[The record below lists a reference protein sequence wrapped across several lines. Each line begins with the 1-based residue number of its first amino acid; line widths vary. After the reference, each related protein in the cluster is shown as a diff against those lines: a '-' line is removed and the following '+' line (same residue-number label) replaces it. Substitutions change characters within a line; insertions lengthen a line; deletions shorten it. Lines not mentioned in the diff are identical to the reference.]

1 MAASDFA
8 IVEPLFNTID
18 SVTATF
24 VTDFS
29 SRAIAEATPVVTAAM
44 SLGILLYGLLVI
56 RGAVEMPV
64 MEFIGRALRIS
75 IIVSVAT
82 AGGLYQSDI
91 ADVIVSTPDELAMA
105 LVPGAESG
113 ASAANVI
120 DSAAG
125 QGAQYVSEAWEKAG
139 FFSGEGLVY
148 AFIGLIAAIAVAAVV
163 GIGAVFVIVA
173 KAALAILVG
182 IGPFFVFALLFEP
195 TKRFFELWA
204 GQVLNYV
211 LMIVLFTP
219 VFGLLMEIFGNY
231 LSNANFNDGQNV
243 GYTVVGMLVVGAV
256 SVGLLLQI
264 PSIASGL
271 AGGVGLNFYHELRAL
286 RSGAGLA
293 KKVTGGA
300 GRMLY
305 SPGGKQADGSR
316 GKAGGALPAAY
327 RGGKAVAGYFKGR
340 KAG

>member
-8 IVEPLFNTID
+8 IVEPLFLVID
-18 SVTATF
+18 DVTATF

-44 SLGILLYGLLVI
+44 SLGILLYGMLVV

-195 TKRFFELWA
+195 TKRFFELWS

-243 GYTVVGMLVVGAV
+243 GYTVVGMMVVGAV

-271 AGGVGLNFYHELRAL
+271 AGGVGLSFYHELRAL
-286 RSGAGLA
+286 RSGAGAAA
-293 KKVTGGA
+293 K
-300 GRMLY
+300 
-305 SPGGKQADGSR
+305 
-316 GKAGGALPAAY
+316 
-327 RGGKAVAGYFKGR
+327 GGKAATRGALTAGKAAGKAAALASGGSVKAAKAAAGYFKGR

>member
-105 LVPGAESG
+105 LVPSAESG

-195 TKRFFELWA
+195 TKRFFELWS

-243 GYTVVGMLVVGAV
+243 GYTVVGMMVVGAV

-286 RSGAGLA
+286 RSGAGAAA
-293 KKVTGGA
+293 K
-300 GRMLY
+300 
-305 SPGGKQADGSR
+305 
-316 GKAGGALPAAY
+316 
-327 RGGKAVAGYFKGR
+327 GGKAATRGAITAGKAAGKAAVLASGGSVKAAKAAAGYFKGR

>member
-44 SLGILLYGLLVI
+44 SLGIVLYGLLVV
-56 RGAVEMPV
+56 RGAIEMPV

-113 ASAANVI
+113 SSAANVI

-125 QGAQYVSEAWEKAG
+125 QGAQFVSDAFDKG
-139 FFSGEGLVY
+139 SFFSSDGLVY
-148 AFIGLIAAIAVAAVV
+148 GLIGVISALAVAAVV
-163 GIGAVFVIVA
+163 GVGAVIIIVA
-173 KAALAILVG
+173 KVALTILVG
-182 IGPFFVFALLFEP
+182 IGPFFIFALLFEP
-195 TKRFFELWA
+195 TKRFFELWT
-204 GQVLNYV
+204 GQVLNYGFV
-211 LMIVLFTP
+211 IVLFSP
-219 VFGLLMEIFGNY
+219 VFGLLMEIFGNFM
-231 LSNANFNDGQNV
+231 SNAAFDGTNNV
-243 GYTVVGMLVVGAV
+243 GFTLVGMLVIGVV
-256 SVGLLLQI
+256 SVGLLLQV

-271 AGGVGLNFYHELRAL
+271 SSGVGLNFYHELRAM
-286 RSGAGLA
+286 RSGAGAAA
-293 KKVTGGA
+293 K
-300 GRMLY
+300 
-305 SPGGKQADGSR
+305 
-316 GKAGGALPAAY
+316 
-327 RGGKAVAGYFKGR
+327 GGKAATRGAITAGKAAGKAAVLASGGSVKAAKAAAGYFKGR